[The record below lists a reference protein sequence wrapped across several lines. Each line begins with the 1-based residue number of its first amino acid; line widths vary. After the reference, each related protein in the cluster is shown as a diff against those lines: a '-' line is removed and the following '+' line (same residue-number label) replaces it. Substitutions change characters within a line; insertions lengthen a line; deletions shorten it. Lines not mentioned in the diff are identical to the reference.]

1 MTTLTE
7 LGHRFNIPVVKTY
20 EGSAQSMAHLMDE
33 TRDAEGIEGYIIR
46 FDDGHMVKCKGEW
59 YLRIHKTKDNL
70 LHEKNIIELLI
81 EEKMDDAKAFMLDDD
96 RKRVEEFETD
106 FWMGVAQVI
115 KSYDQYF
122 DTVVAHGLDRKRF
135 ALEWMPTIKAQDAF
149 AAGIVFGKFD
159 GKDTRKMVLDLIH
172 KHTGSQTKVD
182 EARSLWGGFKWDYN
196 GVVGDDE

>member
-1 MTTLTE
+1 MQAQLAEQITL
-7 LGHRFNIPVVKTY
+7 FDIPVVDVHEPVKNPQAFMDY
-20 EGSAQSMAHLMDE
+20 VRDLQGVEGFVIAWDSGY
-33 TRDAEGIEGYIIR
+33 RVKVKAEE
-46 FDDGHMVKCKGEW
+46 

-70 LHEKNIIELLI
+70 LHEKNIIELLVD
-81 EEKMDDAKAFMLDDD
+81 EKMDDAKAFMLDDD
-96 RKRVEEFETD
+96 RKRVEDFETD
-106 FWMGVAQVI
+106 FWIGVNQTV
-115 KSYDQYF
+115 KSYDLYF
-122 DTVVAHGLDRKRF
+122 DTVVAHDLDRKRF

-159 GKDTRKMVLDLIH
+159 GKDTRKMVLDTIR